1 MRISSVATSVL
12 LMMLSLAI
20 LGGQPLTAA
29 PTVINFEQFTGMPF
43 ENPAP
48 VPAES
53 RLYDQLLD
61 SAGVLFTSGSSF
73 VSVLNMGPDH
83 ATSGVNT
90 IAGTTPAGELTYD
103 RSNPVVISF
112 FEPGNA
118 SAEAVVNFVSIRADL
133 WASLQ
138 PITLNAYGLN
148 GNLIGSMTTTDMDG
162 ATLQISAPGI
172 HSVELLGTGNV
183 AGVAWDDLTFD
194 TGEVTPPVCAI
205 PAPASAMLVMCGLAT
220 IRAIRRRR

>member
-1 MRISSVATSVL
+1 VA
-12 LMMLSLAI
+12 LSLAI
-20 LGGQPLTAA
+20 LSGQPLNAA

-48 VPAES
+48 VPVES

-61 SAGVLFTSGSSF
+61 TAGVLFTSGSSF

-90 IAGTTPAGELTYD
+90 IAGTTPEGVLTYD

-112 FEPGNA
+112 FEPGDA
-118 SAEAVVNFVSIRADL
+118 SSPSTVNFVSVRADL

-138 PITLNAYGLN
+138 PITLNAYGLS
-148 GNLIGSMTTTDMDG
+148 GNLIGSATGVDVDG
-162 ATLQISAPGI
+162 ATLQVSVAGI
-172 HSVELLGTGNV
+172 HSVELLGGTGDV

-194 TGEVTPPVCAI
+194 AEVPPPVCVI
-205 PAPASAMLVMCGLAT
+205 PAPASALLVMCGLGAM
-220 IRAIRRRR
+220 RAFRRRR